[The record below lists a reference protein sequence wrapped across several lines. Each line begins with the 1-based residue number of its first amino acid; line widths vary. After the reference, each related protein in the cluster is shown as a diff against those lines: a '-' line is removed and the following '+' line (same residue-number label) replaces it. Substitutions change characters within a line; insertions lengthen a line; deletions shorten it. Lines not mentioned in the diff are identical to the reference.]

1 MAGCGLT
8 IPRFFYARHGLFNR
22 FSLSSAFALI
32 FRQSPL
38 EVALTMRVCPM
49 LTGGRISHAPKVIH
63 SPISTYTLYV
73 LLSKQG
79 RIVYALYL

>member
-73 LLSKQG
+73 LLSK
-79 RIVYALYL
+79 